1 MSGCGPL
8 LYPGRAPGGRLL
20 RWATTMIVA
29 FDPGKNLG
37 VAFVGQDGTLERG
50 LVLEPSALA
59 AFELPADATLLV
71 GDGTGSAAV
80 VSALT
85 ARGLSVQL
93 VGERGTSLEGREL
106 YFAAHPP
113 RGLARL
119 LPRGL
124 LNPPVL
130 IDDYAAYAIALR
142 WLEDEEARRG

>member
-1 MSGCGPL
+1 
-8 LYPGRAPGGRLL
+8 
-20 RWATTMIVA
+20 MIVA

-37 VAFVGQDGTLERG
+37 VAFVAQDGKLERG
-50 LVLEPSALA
+50 LVLEPGELA
-59 AFELPADATLLV
+59 TLELPADATLLV

-80 VSALT
+80 VAALS
-85 ARGLSVQL
+85 ARGLSVEL
-93 VGERGTSLEGREL
+93 VGEKGTSLEGREL

-124 LNPPVL
+124 LSPPVV

-142 WLEDEEARRG
+142 WLGNREARRG